1 MRILVA
7 SLLSLVLLAAPV
19 SGQKNAVDTL
29 NGIAIGTT
37 LDDARSLLARIGTG
51 GGRDTRD
58 GGRKEAWTL
67 KETDFATLAF
77 KTNGGG
83 RIVWISGFVRQA
95 KEIPFERLGDLTKAE
110 TVTKSQVIWNVGNGR
125 TGYRLVAKG
134 AEGKASV
141 VYLLSLESPETH

>member
-1 MRILVA
+1 MKVLVA
-7 SLLSLVLLAAPV
+7 SLLSLVLLVVPV
-19 SGQKNAVDTL
+19 SAQKNAIETL

-37 LDDARSLLARIGTG
+37 LDDARSLLARIGAG

-77 KTNGGG
+77 KTNGAGHV
-83 RIVWISGFVRQA
+83 VWISGFVRQA

-110 TVTKSQVIWNVGNGR
+110 TLTKSQVIWNVGNGR

-141 VYLLSLESPETH
+141 VYLLSLDVPEIH

>member
-1 MRILVA
+1 MRVLVA
-7 SLLSLVLLAAPV
+7 CFLSLVLLAVPV
-19 SGQKNAVDTL
+19 SAQKNAVDTL

-67 KETDFATLAF
+67 KETDFATVAF
-77 KTNGGG
+77 KTNGAG
-83 RIVWISGFVRQA
+83 RVVWISGFVRPA
-95 KEIPFERLGDLTKAE
+95 KEIPFDKLGDLTKAE
-110 TVTKSQVIWNVGNGR
+110 SATKSQAIWNVGNGR
-125 TGYRLVAKG
+125 SGYRMVAKG

-141 VYLLSLESPETH
+141 IYLLSLESPEIR